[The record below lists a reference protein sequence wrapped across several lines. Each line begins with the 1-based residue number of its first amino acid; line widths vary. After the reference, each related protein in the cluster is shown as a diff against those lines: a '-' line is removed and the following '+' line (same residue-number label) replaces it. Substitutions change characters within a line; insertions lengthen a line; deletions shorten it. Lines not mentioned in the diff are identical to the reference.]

1 MYLVKTKKATVVNG
15 KLKLNTGEFYEEI
28 TSTHK
33 RILELE
39 YEDELLLVLEFIVI
53 SQMMAE
59 TIDQMDFNYYG
70 NLSPVKPHLL

>member
-15 KLKLNTGEFYEEI
+15 KLKLNTGEFYEDYVN
-28 TSTHK
+28 SQK
-33 RILELE
+33 DLELE

-59 TIDQMDFNYYG
+59 PMTNG
-70 NLSPVKPHLL
+70 L